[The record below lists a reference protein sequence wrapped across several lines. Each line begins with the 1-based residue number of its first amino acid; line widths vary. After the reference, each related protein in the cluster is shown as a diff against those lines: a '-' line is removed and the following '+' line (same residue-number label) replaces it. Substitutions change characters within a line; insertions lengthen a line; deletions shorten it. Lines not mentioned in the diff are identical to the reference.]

1 MNIRIAFFLPV
12 ALGLAAFAGEPGVL
26 TVEDLDKPI
35 DEPSGVAQPA
45 EAAAPVAA
53 VVPPSTFATPPAVA
67 TSSVPTPS
75 PAPSPANAITAA
87 GSKGTLARATG
98 SEAVAAPKL
107 PVASANTFAY
117 PAGSQPI
124 RHPDRT
130 LQITSP
136 DGVVTTHP
144 AGSRAFLLKDGSLNV
159 VVPAAAA
166 AAAPA
171 APSALAP
178 ALAARPSSAALA
190 SMPAPQVPRIA
201 APAAIAQPQSSA
213 AQTSIV
219 PGASLDRG
227 GLGAGKLEAVA
238 ADGDRFVEVFYERY
252 KRDVKASD
260 GLFGG
265 GPSDFQEDR
274 FVARLNFRKNP
285 EASFTADFGLVDAK
299 DSEEFVPMLGGGVSK
314 EIFSQDDIVLTLF
327 GQASYVFESEVKK
340 TEYWYSPVYRGNVT
354 AEYVTSETYWEFGG
368 GLQVGK
374 LWSLQD
380 GSRLSTYGG
389 LLVSFLDANGETRE
403 GKWLRNGRVISDYQ
417 KKTSAEEDKPIG
429 VFGGVEWWPAGSPVS
444 IRAEMR
450 RISHESFSLGAG
462 MAF

>member
-1 MNIRIAFFLPV
+1 MNIRFALLLPV
-12 ALGLAAFAGEPGVL
+12 VLGLAAFAGEPGVL

-45 EAAAPVAA
+45 EAAEPSVAA
-53 VVPPSTFATPPAVA
+53 IPATPPAVA

-117 PAGSQPI
+117 PAGSQAI
-124 RHPDRT
+124 RHADRT

-190 SMPAPQVPRIA
+190 SMPAPPSAAPQVPRIA

-274 FVARLNFRKNP
+274 FVARLNFRRNP

-299 DSEEFVPMLGGGVSK
+299 DSEGFVPMLGGGVSK
-314 EIFSQDDIVLTLF
+314 AIYSQDDIVLSLF
-327 GQASYVFESEVKK
+327 AQAAYVFESEVKRSDS
-340 TEYWYSPVYRGNVT
+340 WYYGS
-354 AEYVTSETYWEFGG
+354 SEDVSNHAYWEYGG

-374 LWSLQD
+374 LWRHQD

-389 LLVSFLDANGETRE
+389 LLVSFLDADGEDHYRE
-403 GKWLRNGRVISDYQ
+403 WRRNGRVVSDYGES
-417 KKTSAEEDKPIG
+417 TSAEEDKPIG

-450 RISHESFSLGAG
+450 RISHESFTLGAG

>member
-1 MNIRIAFFLPV
+1 MNIRFALLLSV

-26 TVEDLDKPI
+26 TVEDLDKPL
-35 DEPSGVAQPA
+35 DEPSGVAQSV
-45 EAAAPVAA
+45 EAPVPVAA
-53 VVPPSTFATPPAVA
+53 VVPESTFATPPPVA
-67 TSSVPTPS
+67 PS
-75 PAPSPANAITAA
+75 RAPAPSPANATPTA
-87 GSKGTLARATG
+87 GSGGTLARETG

-144 AGSRAFLLKDGSLNV
+144 AGSRAFLLKNGSLNV

-201 APAAIAQPQSSA
+201 APAAIAQPKPPA

-219 PGASLDRG
+219 PGALPG
-227 GLGAGKLEAVA
+227 GGGMGAGLESVA

-299 DSEEFVPMLGGGVSK
+299 DSEGFVPMLGGGVSK
-314 EIFSQDDIVLTLF
+314 EVHSQDDIVLTLF
-327 GQASYVFESEVKK
+327 AQAAYVFESEVKD
-340 TEYWYSPVYRGNVT
+340 TDSWYYGS
-354 AEYVTSETYWEFGG
+354 SEDVSNHAYWEYGG

-374 LWSLQD
+374 LWRHQD

-389 LLVSFLDANGETRE
+389 LLVSFLDADGEDHYRE
-403 GKWLRNGRVISDYQ
+403 WRRNGRVVSDYGES
-417 KKTSAEEDKPIG
+417 TSAEEDKPIG

-450 RISHESFSLGAG
+450 RISHESFTLGAG

>member
-45 EAAAPVAA
+45 EAAEPSVAA
-53 VVPPSTFATPPAVA
+53 IPATPPAVA

-117 PAGSQPI
+117 PAGSQAI
-124 RHPDRT
+124 RHADRT

-159 VVPAAAA
+159 VVPAAPASSPA
-166 AAAPA
+166 TPVAP
-171 APSALAP
+171 AP

-227 GLGAGKLEAVA
+227 GLGAGLESVA

-274 FVARLNFRKNP
+274 FVARLNFRRNP

-314 EIFSQDDIVLTLF
+314 EVHSQDDIVLTLF
-327 GQASYVFESEVKK
+327 AQAAYVFESEVKE
-340 TEYWYSPVYRGNVT
+340 TGSWSSFL
-354 AEYVTSETYWEFGG
+354 SEKVSSHAYWEYGG

-374 LWSLQD
+374 LWRHQD
-380 GSRLSTYGG
+380 GSRLFTYGG
-389 LLVSFLDANGETRE
+389 LLVSFLDADGEDRYRE
-403 GKWLRNGRVISDYQ
+403 WRRNGRVLEDDGED
-417 KKTSAEEDKPIG
+417 TNAEEDKPIG

-450 RISHESFSLGAG
+450 RISHESFTLGAG

>member
-35 DEPSGVAQPA
+35 DESSGVAQPA
-45 EAAAPVAA
+45 EAVAP
-53 VVPPSTFATPPAVA
+53 ATPPETSPAVA
-67 TSSVPTPS
+67 PSTVPTPS
-75 PAPSPANAITAA
+75 PTPSPANAITAA

-117 PAGSQPI
+117 PAGSQAI
-124 RHPDRT
+124 RHADRT

-159 VVPAAAA
+159 VVPAAPASSPA
-166 AAAPA
+166 TPVAP
-171 APSALAP
+171 AP

-252 KRDVKASD
+252 KRDVKASE

-299 DSEEFVPMLGGGVSK
+299 DSEGFVPMLGGGVSK
-314 EIFSQDDIVLTLF
+314 EVHSQDDIVLTLF
-327 GQASYVFESEVKK
+327 AQAAYVFESEVKE
-340 TEYWYSPVYRGNVT
+340 TGSWSSFL
-354 AEYVTSETYWEFGG
+354 SEKVSSHAYWEYGG

-374 LWSLQD
+374 LWRHQD
-380 GSRLSTYGG
+380 GSRLFTYGG
-389 LLVSFLDANGETRE
+389 LLVSFLDADGEDHYRE
-403 GKWLRNGRVISDYQ
+403 WRRNGRVVSDYGES
-417 KKTSAEEDKPIG
+417 TSAEEDKPIG

>member
-45 EAAAPVAA
+45 EAVAP
-53 VVPPSTFATPPAVA
+53 ATPPAVA

-117 PAGSQPI
+117 PAGSQAI
-124 RHPDRT
+124 RHADRT

-201 APAAIAQPQSSA
+201 APAAIAQPQSPAPPTRVLPA
-213 AQTSIV
+213 AL
-219 PGASLDRG
+219 PGG
-227 GLGAGKLEAVA
+227 GGMGAGLEAVA

-299 DSEEFVPMLGGGVSK
+299 DSEGFVPMLGGGVSK
-314 EIFSQDDIVLTLF
+314 EVHSQDDIVLTLF
-327 GQASYVFESEVKK
+327 AQAAYVFESEVKRSDS
-340 TEYWYSPVYRGNVT
+340 WYYGS
-354 AEYVTSETYWEFGG
+354 SEDVSNHAYWEYGG

-374 LWSLQD
+374 LWRHQD

-389 LLVSFLDANGETRE
+389 LLVSFLDADGEDHYRE
-403 GKWLRNGRVISDYQ
+403 WRRNGRVVSDYGES
-417 KKTSAEEDKPIG
+417 TSAEEDKPIG